1 MNIDMSQFHQV
12 FFDESQEHLDDMEQ
26 LLMAIDLSQVDAEQ
40 LNSIFRAAHSIKGGS
55 GVFGFDALGKVTHV
69 MESLLDLARK
79 NLLKLDVELVD
90 EFLTTVDVLKN
101 ILQAYQSASPQDDI
115 LINTTK
121 AKLESL
127 LDKHDSILQEQ
138 EESQG
143 FGLFE
148 TSASSKQTDEA
159 FGFFEQDALE
169 SDGTQAAADNSFGF
183 FDDTPAKANTNA
195 GASILATTNPAAES
209 AQKPLTSA
217 ERRPARTTAAAANPA
232 ATESTTIR
240 VDTGK
245 VDNLVNLVGEL
256 VITQSMLSLVGAQI
270 EGVMAEKLQSALIE
284 LDRNTREIQDAV
296 MSIRMLP
303 ISFVFNRFPRLV
315 RDLSATL
322 GKEIELVIEGGNTE
336 IDKSLIEKLADPL
349 THLVRNSIDHGVEL
363 PEKRVM
369 AGKGRCGKVTLRAQH
384 RGGNIQIS
392 IIDDGAGLNRER
404 ILQKARENQIT
415 VSENPSD
422 QEIWQLIFAPG
433 FSTADAVTDVSGRGV
448 GMDVVKRNI
457 ANLGGS
463 VEIESQQ
470 GKGASFH
477 IVLPLTLA
485 ILDGMG
491 VSVGGN
497 VFIIPLVN
505 IIESIQAKPAQIKTV
520 QGSALLNVRD
530 EYWPLLNLYQVT
542 GLEPEFKQPE
552 QGIIVLVESNQNRF
566 GLVVDALEGQQQAV
580 IKSLEKH
587 YKKVTGLAGAT
598 IMGDGSV
605 ALILDIESLSRL
617 VKKDAIKELS

>member
-90 EFLTTVDVLKN
+90 EFLTTVDVLKT

-121 AKLESL
+121 AKLKGL

-148 TSASSKQTDEA
+148 TSVASQNENEA
-159 FGFFEQDALE
+159 FGFFEEDTNASE
-169 SDGTQAAADNSFGF
+169 GTQPSTDDSFGF
-183 FDDTPAKANTNA
+183 FTDTPVTATAETPQLAATKQAIDA
-195 GASILATTNPAAES
+195 GQTP
-209 AQKPLTSA
+209 PTSA
-217 ERRPARTTAAAANPA
+217 EKKPARSSTAAANSA

-245 VDNLVNLVGEL
+245 VDNLVNMVGEL

-270 EGVMAEKLQSALIE
+270 EGALAEKLQSALIE

-315 RDLSATL
+315 RDLSSTL
-322 GKEIELVIEGGNTE
+322 GKEIDLIIEGGNTE

-363 PEKRVM
+363 PDKRVA
-369 AGKGRCGKVTLRAQH
+369 AGKDRCGKVTLRAQH

-392 IIDDGAGLNRER
+392 IIDDGAGLNREK
-404 ILQKARENQIT
+404 ILQKARDNQID

-457 ANLGGS
+457 TNLGGN
-463 VEIESQQ
+463 VEIESSP

-491 VSVGGN
+491 VSVADN

-542 GLEPEFKQPE
+542 GLEPKFKQPE
-552 QGIIVLVESNQNRF
+552 QGIIVLVESNQSRF

-617 VKKDAIKELS
+617 VKKDVAKELL